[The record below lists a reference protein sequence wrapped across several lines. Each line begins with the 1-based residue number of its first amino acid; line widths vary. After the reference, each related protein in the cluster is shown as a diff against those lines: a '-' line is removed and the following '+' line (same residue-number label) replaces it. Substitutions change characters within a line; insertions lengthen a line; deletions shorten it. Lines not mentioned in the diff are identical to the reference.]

1 MNHLVRDVY
10 YVSGLKNNLLSVGKL
25 QERGLDVLM
34 QSNMCRIYHHTKGL
48 IFKTTMAANRMFVL
62 LSNTRS
68 VKQER
73 DEECLQVITQDVAHL
88 WHRRFDH
95 LSYIGLKTLQ
105 TKGMVRGLPGFS
117 EGEIMCI
124 DCLKGK
130 QNRDVIPKKSAWR
143 ASSKLETLSLWVEI

>member
-10 YVSGLKNNLLSVGKL
+10 HVQGLKNNLLSVGKL

-34 QSNMCRIYHHTKGL
+34 QSNMCQIYHHTKGL
-48 IFKTTMAANRMFVL
+48 IFKTTMAASRMFVL

-88 WHRRFDH
+88 
-95 LSYIGLKTLQ
+95 
-105 TKGMVRGLPGFS
+105 
-117 EGEIMCI
+117 
-124 DCLKGK
+124 
-130 QNRDVIPKKSAWR
+130 
-143 ASSKLETLSLWVEI
+143 